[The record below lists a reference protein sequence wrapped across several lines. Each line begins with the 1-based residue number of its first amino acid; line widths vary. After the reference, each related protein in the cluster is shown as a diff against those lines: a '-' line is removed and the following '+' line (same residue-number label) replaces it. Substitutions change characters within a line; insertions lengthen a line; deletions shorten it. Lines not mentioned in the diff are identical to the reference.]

1 MTRAAGTGWN
11 WLLRFGGALG
21 LIAAVTLACSFVV
34 HVNSTTVALAF
45 LLAILAVATWGNLA
59 EAVLASFA
67 AMLAF
72 NYFFLPPV
80 GTFTISDP
88 QNWVAL
94 TAFLVTAVTAS
105 NLSATA
111 KRRTSEASERRA
123 EMERLYNLSRALM
136 MAEPREAA
144 VARRLAREVAAVF
157 GLGAVVVFDRRTGEV
172 EHAGPE
178 DLPVA
183 ESRLRDVA
191 VQNTELVEKGVS
203 ALPIR
208 LGGGPIGSIAVSTG
222 SVSDAAL
229 HAISNLAAISL
240 ERARMLDVA
249 SRAEVARQSQELK
262 SALLDAVAHE
272 FKTPLT
278 SVKAAAS
285 ALLSGRQADPTA
297 TELLTVISEEADH
310 LTTMVSEAIDMARI
324 EAGDLLLSQEP
335 HSPAELIATA
345 VRKVES
351 GRDGRRIEVSA
362 ASTLPAVSA
371 DATMLHTVILQ
382 LLGNAFK
389 YSPPGSPVTV
399 AAEAAPEGIV
409 FSFSNGGPSI
419 PEEERELVFE
429 KFYRCKRDRQRIP
442 GTGMGL
448 TIAREIVQAH
458 GGRIW
463 VDSTPD
469 GSRFSFSLPLAAE
482 QAPS

>member
-1 MTRAAGTGWN
+1 MTAA
-11 WLLRFGGALG
+11 LA
-21 LIAAVTLACSFVV
+21 LIAAVTGACSLVL

-45 LLAILAVATWGNLA
+45 LLVILAVATWGSLA

-67 AMLAF
+67 AMLSF

-80 GTFTISDP
+80 GTFTITDP

-111 KRRTSEASERRA
+111 KRRAVEASERRA

-136 MAEPREAA
+136 MAEPSEAA
-144 VARRLAREVAAVF
+144 VARHLARQVAAIF
-157 GLGAVVVFDRRTGEV
+157 ELPAVAVFDRRTGEV
-172 EHAGPE
+172 ERAGPE
-178 DLPVA
+178 DLPLA
-183 ESRLRDVA
+183 EARLRDVA
-191 VQNTELVEKGVS
+191 VQNTELDEKGVTV
-203 ALPIR
+203 LPIR
-208 LGGGPIGSIAVSTG
+208 LGGGPIGSIGIFTG

-240 ERARMLDVA
+240 ERARTLELA

-285 ALLSGRQADPTA
+285 ALLSGLADPTT
-297 TELLTVISEEADH
+297 TELLTVISEEADRM
-310 LTTMVSEAIDMARI
+310 TTMVSEAIDMARI
-324 EAGDLLLSQEP
+324 EAGELRISQEP
-335 HSPAELIATA
+335 LSPSELLAA
-345 VRKVES
+345 VVRKVEP
-351 GRDGRRIEVSA
+351 GLDGRRIEVSA
-362 ASTLPAVSA
+362 AGPLPPVSA
-371 DATMLHTVILQ
+371 DPAMFHTVLLQ
-382 LLGNAFK
+382 LLDNAFK
-389 YSPPGSPVTV
+389 YSPPGSPVVV
-399 AAEAAPEGIV
+399 AAEAAPDSVV
-409 FSFSNGGPSI
+409 FSVRDRGPGIS
-419 PEEERELVFE
+419 EEERERVFE
-429 KFYRCKRDRQRIP
+429 KFYRCARDRQRLP

-463 VDSTPD
+463 VESAPD
-469 GSRFSFSLPLAAE
+469 GSRFCFSLPLATE
-482 QAPS
+482 RVPS

>member
-1 MTRAAGTGWN
+1 MPSQTRSER
-11 WLLRFGGALG
+11 LLRMTGALAP
-21 LIAAVTLACSFVV
+21 IAAVTFACARVL

-45 LLAILAVATWGNLA
+45 LLVILAVATWGSLT

-67 AMLAF
+67 AVLSF

-80 GTFTISDP
+80 GTFTITDP

-111 KRRTSEASERRA
+111 KRRAVEASERRA

-136 MAEPREAA
+136 MLEPQEAA
-144 VARRLAREVAAVF
+144 VARHFARQVAAVF
-157 GLGAVVVFDRRTGEV
+157 ELRAVAVFDRRTGEV
-172 EHAGPE
+172 ERAGPD
-178 DLPVA
+178 DLPLSEA
-183 ESRLRDVA
+183 RLRDVT
-191 VQNTELVEKGVS
+191 VQNTELDEKGVT

-208 LGGGPIGSIAVSTG
+208 LGGGPIGSIGMFTG

-240 ERARMLDVA
+240 ERARTLELA

-285 ALLSGRQADPTA
+285 ALLANPADPTT
-297 TELLTVISEEADH
+297 TELLTVISEEADRM
-310 LTTMVSEAIDMARI
+310 TTMVSEAIDMARI
-324 EAGDLLLSQEP
+324 EAGELHISQEP
-335 HSPAELIATA
+335 HSPAELLAA
-345 VRKVES
+345 VVRKVEP
-351 GRDGRRIEVSA
+351 GLDGRRIEVSA
-362 ASTLPAVSA
+362 ANALPLCSA
-371 DATMLHTVILQ
+371 DPAMFGTVILQ
-382 LLGNAFK
+382 LIDNAFK
-389 YSPPGSPVTV
+389 YSPPGSPVAV
-399 AAEAAPEGIV
+399 AAEAAPDGIV
-409 FSFSNGGPSI
+409 FSVSDRGPGI
-419 PEEERELVFE
+419 PEGERERVFE
-429 KFYRCKRDRQRIP
+429 KFYRCPRDRQRLP

-448 TIAREIVQAH
+448 AIAREIVQAH

-463 VDSTPD
+463 VDSSPD
-469 GSRFSFSLPLAAE
+469 GSRFCFSLPRASE
-482 QAPS
+482 RVPS